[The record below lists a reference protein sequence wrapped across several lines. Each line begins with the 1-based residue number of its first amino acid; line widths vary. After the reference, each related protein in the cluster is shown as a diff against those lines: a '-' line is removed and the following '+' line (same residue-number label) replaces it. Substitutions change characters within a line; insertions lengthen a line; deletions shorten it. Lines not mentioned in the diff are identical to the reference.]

1 MSSER
6 YIRQIRLGEFGTA
19 SQQKLSKARVLVIGI
34 GGLGI
39 PILQYLNAM
48 GVGTLGLIEQDKVA
62 LSNLHRQV
70 LYDEAH
76 VGASKLKVAIKKLRA
91 QNSNT
96 TFKSYEV
103 FLQRENALEIISDYD
118 IVVDASDNFPT
129 RYLVNDAC
137 VLLHKPF
144 VYGAIHGFEGQVS
157 VFNYRG
163 GPTYRCL
170 FPDMPGQEEIPDCN
184 EHGVLGV
191 IPGIIGTFQALEV
204 VKVITQIGEIL
215 SGKLLIYNGLNQSIQ
230 KVSFEPIPQNLRL
243 KELQPTY
250 GDLFCGTGLEIK
262 PHQIQHMI
270 EAGEKPQII
279 DVRNPKEYNTFHLQ
293 GSVNIPL
300 SELSRRS
307 AEINAERN
315 VYFLCQ
321 SGQRSQSAQRQ
332 FQKIHPRC
340 KVFSLG
346 GGIDNY
352 TLLYT

>member
-1 MSSER
+1 MNSER
-6 YIRQIRLGEFGTA
+6 YIRQIRLGEFGAA
-19 SQQKLSKARVLVIGI
+19 SQQKLLKARVLVIGI

-39 PILQYLNAM
+39 PVLQYLNAM
-48 GVGTLGLIEQDKVA
+48 GVGTLGMIEQDTVA

-76 VGASKLKVAIKKLRA
+76 VGASKLKVAIKKLHA

-103 FLQRENALEIISDYD
+103 FLQRENALDIISDYD

-157 VFNYRG
+157 VFNYRQ

-170 FPDMPGQEEIPDCN
+170 FPDMPGEEEIPDCN

-204 VKVITQIGEIL
+204 VKIITQIGEIL

-230 KVSFEPIPQNLRL
+230 KVSFEPILQNLQL
-243 KELQPTY
+243 KGLQPTY
-250 GDLFCGTGLEIK
+250 GELFCGTGLEIN
-262 PHQIQHMI
+262 PHQLQHMI
-270 EAGEKPQII
+270 EAGEKPQMI
-279 DVRNPKEYNTFHLQ
+279 DVRSAEEFRAFHVQ
-293 GSVNIPL
+293 QSVNIPL
-300 SELSRRS
+300 NELGQRS
-307 AEINAERN
+307 AEINADKK

-340 KVFSLG
+340 KVFSLTG
-346 GGIDNY
+346 GMDNY
-352 TLLYT
+352 ALLST